1 MENRVK
7 KTSWVDIYKK
17 IGIYVILVAVFLF
30 FSIVTPQFR
39 TPANIINIIRQ
50 VSMFGIVVIG
60 VTIVMLGGGM
70 DLSVGGQMAVDGM
83 IAGLLM
89 VNLHVPFGLAIVI
102 VLAVGV
108 LFGFINGIV
117 TITFNI
123 PPIIV
128 TLGTMLVLNGVAYI
142 VTGGLPVN
150 GMPEGFKVLGQG
162 YIGVVPVPVIIL
174 IVFVIFGWIVVNKTY
189 LGRQI
194 YAVGGGKEA
203 SRLAGINI
211 KKLQV
216 GMYCFAGFA
225 AATAALILTSRT
237 NSSQPSAGADYPF
250 DCMTAACLGG
260 ISMMGGEG
268 KISGAI
274 VGVII
279 IGILN
284 NGLVLLG
291 VNTHFQSVVKGLV
304 LLVAVG
310 IDAYQGKNK

>member
-39 TPANIINIIRQ
+39 SPANIINIIRQ

-83 IAGLLM
+83 IAGILM
-89 VNLHVPFGLAIVI
+89 VNLKVPFGLAIVI
-102 VLAVGV
+102 VLLVGV
-108 LFGFINGIV
+108 AFGFINGIV

-174 IVFVIFGWIVVNKTY
+174 GICKAVQYQKTA
-189 LGRQI
+189 GRHVLLCRVCSCDCFPDPDIQD
-194 YAVGGGKEA
+194 
-203 SRLAGINI
+203 
-211 KKLQV
+211 KL
-216 GMYCFAGFA
+216 FA
-225 AATAALILTSRT
+225 AQRR
-237 NSSQPSAGADYPF
+237 
-250 DCMTAACLGG
+250 C
-260 ISMMGGEG
+260 
-268 KISGAI
+268 
-274 VGVII
+274 
-279 IGILN
+279 
-284 NGLVLLG
+284 GL
-291 VNTHFQSVVKGLV
+291 SV
-304 LLVAVG
+304 
-310 IDAYQGKNK
+310 

>member
-1 MENRVK
+1 MSNSVNK
-7 KTSWVDIYKK
+7 KSWIDIYKK
-17 IGIYVILVAVFLF
+17 IGIYVILVVVSVFF
-30 FSIVTPQFR
+30 AIVAPQFR
-39 TPANIINIIRQ
+39 SAANIINIIRQ
-50 VSMFGIVVIG
+50 ISMFGIVVIG

-83 IAGLLM
+83 IAGILM
-89 VNLHVPFGLAIVI
+89 VNLKVPVFAAILI
-102 VLAVGV
+102 VLLVGV

-123 PPIIV
+123 PLIIV
-128 TLGTMLVLNGVAYI
+128 TLGSMLVLNGVAYI
-142 VTGGLPVN
+142 VTGGLPVT
-150 GMPEGFKVLGQG
+150 GMPEAFKFLGQG
-162 YIGVVPVPVIIL
+162 YIGIVPVPVTIL
-174 IVFVIFGWIVVNKTY
+174 IVFVIFGWIIVNKTY

-194 YAVGGGKEA
+194 YAIGGGKEA
-203 SRLAGINI
+203 ARLAGINI

-225 AATAALILTSRT
+225 AAMASLILTSRT

-268 KISGAI
+268 KISGAV
-274 VGVII
+274 VGVVI

-284 NGLVLLG
+284 NGLVLMG

-304 LLVAVG
+304 LLIAVG
-310 IDAYQGKNK
+310 IDAYQGKKA